1 MKVEKHKK
9 EDYPYIFRLSPFYV
23 FYTYLSNIVLLV
35 GGVFIFVKYKEFRIF
50 GIIMFILSLILVK
63 DYNSIIKPRVIIK
76 LNHKGI
82 WTKKFGFI
90 DWSLIKDITFYPS
103 NVLSDIMFHNEVDS
117 YSKINIYLFNT
128 KNKTTINI
136 TGLEKKKSL
145 KQLINHFLDLNTF
158 EKQQNLNKNWDRF
171 V

>member
-23 FYTYLSNIVLLV
+23 FYTYLSNIALLV
-35 GGVFIFVKYKEFRIF
+35 GGVFMVVKYKEFHIF
-50 GIIMFILSLILVK
+50 GIIMSIISLMLIK
-63 DYNSIIKPRVIIK
+63 DYKAILKSKVIIK

-82 WTKKFGFI
+82 WTKNLGFI

-117 YSKINIYLFNT
+117 YSMINIYLFNT

-158 EKQQNLNKNWDRF
+158 EKQKIKNKNWEEF

>member
-23 FYTYLSNIVLLV
+23 FYTYLSNIALLV

-50 GIIMFILSLILVK
+50 GIIMSIISLMLIK
-63 DYNSIIKPRVIIK
+63 DYKAILKSKVIIK
-76 LNHKGI
+76 LNHTGI
-82 WTKKFGFI
+82 WTKKIGFI
-90 DWSLIKDITFYPS
+90 DWSLIKNITFYPS
-103 NVLSDIMFHNEVDS
+103 NVLSDIMFHNEEDS
-117 YSKINIYLFNT
+117 YSKINIYYSNT
-128 KNKTTINI
+128 NNKTTINI

-145 KQLINHFLDLNTF
+145 KQLINHFLDLDTF